1 MSNKAEPDERPSL
14 FGDDEDQ
21 ERRDPGQEAPP
32 RHFMRRH
39 PLVVALVALLALAG
53 LVVAGFAMFLNAKLG
68 QVDTVEVTRPPE
80 NRRPAATGNPQ
91 AVNILLAGVDKGD
104 GRSIAEIAA
113 GGWDPGVLRSDTIMV
128 LHLTADRKQAYVV
141 SIPRDSYIRLYDET
155 GQPQRM
161 DKANAAFSLSGPTAY
176 LATVENLTGL
186 RMQHLAVVDW
196 AGFEDITNALGGVE
210 VYVPPATAIDKS
222 GAIKPGRQVLNG
234 EQALRY
240 VRTRYTLPSGD
251 FGRIDRQ
258 QNFIRSLMRKL
269 LDRGTLTNPFTLAPT
284 IDAVARNLTVDES
297 LDTGTMRNLALSLRG
312 IRPADVTFVTA
323 PFDSFDRT
331 GSGASIVR
339 LDPAQSR
346 QLWRAVGDDDI
357 ESYLTKYGE
366 DSGRLP
372 APREVD

>member
-1 MSNKAEPDERPSL
+1 MSNKADPDERPSL
-14 FGDDEDQ
+14 FGGDEDR

-32 RHFMRRH
+32 RGFMRRH

-68 QVDTVEVTRPPE
+68 QVDTVEVTRLPE

-104 GRSIAEIAA
+104 GRSVAAIAE
-113 GGWDPGVLRSDTIMV
+113 GGWDPGVVRSDTIMV
-128 LHLTADRKQAYVV
+128 LHLTADRKNAYVV

-210 VYVPPATAIDKS
+210 VYVPPSTAIDKS

-284 IDAVARNLTVDES
+284 LDAVARSLTVDES
-297 LDTGTMRNLALSLRG
+297 LDTGTMRNLALPLRG

-323 PFDSFDRT
+323 PFDRFDRT

-357 ESYLTKYGE
+357 ESYLTRHGE
-366 DSGRLP
+366 GTGQLP
-372 APREVD
+372 APRDVS

>member
-1 MSNKAEPDERPSL
+1 
-14 FGDDEDQ
+14 
-21 ERRDPGQEAPP
+21 
-32 RHFMRRH
+32 
-39 PLVVALVALLALAG
+39 
-53 LVVAGFAMFLNAKLG
+53 
-68 QVDTVEVTRPPE
+68 
-80 NRRPAATGNPQ
+80 
-91 AVNILLAGVDKGD
+91 
-104 GRSIAEIAA
+104 
-113 GGWDPGVLRSDTIMV
+113 MV

-155 GQPQRM
+155 GQPRRM

-196 AGFEDITNALGGVE
+196 AGFEDIANALGGVE
-210 VYVPPATAIDKS
+210 VYVPPSTVLDKS

-240 VRTRYTLPSGD
+240 VRTRYTLRSGD

-284 IDAVARNLTVDES
+284 LDAVARSLTVDES
-297 LDTGTMRNLALSLRG
+297 LDTGTMRNLALPSRG

-323 PFDSFDRT
+323 PFDRFDRT
-331 GSGASIVR
+331 GSGASR

-357 ESYLTKYGE
+357 ESYLSRHGE
-366 DSGRLP
+366 GTGQLP
-372 APREVD
+372 APRDVS